1 MLLSERI
8 IKEYDTYLALLKSV
22 IEYDEEKDGL
32 LWLEE
37 HNEEVSNFTTCH
49 RSILKMLEIKK
60 K

>member
-22 IEYDEEKDGL
+22 IEHDEENGL

-37 HNEEVSNFTTCH
+37 YNEEFSNFTTYH
-49 RSILKMLEIKK
+49 RSIL
-60 K
+60 

>member
-22 IEYDEEKDGL
+22 IEYDDEENGL

-37 HNEEVSNFTTCH
+37 LNEELSNITTYH
-49 RSILKMLEIKK
+49 RSILKIIEIKK